1 MDSKQILESA
11 RGALDGSLSFCLF
24 CGIIVL
30 TAVSCRSASVVPPA
44 KSSLTDG
51 LKVSDNHHYLVDAK
65 TGAPVF
71 ILADTAWNLGALKGS
86 EERGAGEEAWLT
98 MDDVA

>member
-1 MDSKQILESA
+1 MGFVRTQRNPVTFDNLFSSFRTENFSSLGMDTKMILEAA
-11 RGALDGSLSFCLF
+11 RGMLDGTLSFCLF

-30 TAVSCRSASVVPPA
+30 TAVSSRSASVVPPA

-71 ILADTAWNLGALKGS
+71 I
-86 EERGAGEEAWLT
+86 
-98 MDDVA
+98 